1 MKFRVA
7 REVLA
12 DAVAWTARSLPPRP
26 SVPVLA
32 GILLE
37 VDGNQL
43 SVSGFDYEV
52 SARAEVD
59 VHATESG
66 RALVPGRLLAEIT
79 RALPPHPVEIAT
91 DGPRLA
97 ITCSNARF
105 SLPTLP
111 VEDYPSLPAMPTSA
125 GIVDSDVFAEAVGQV
140 AVAAGRDDTLP
151 MLTGIRLEIEDDLI
165 TLAATDRYRLAVRE
179 FPWRP
184 DRPGTSAAVL
194 VPARTLA
201 EAAKTLTS
209 GPEIVVSLSSGGAGE
224 GILGLSGKDRQTTTR
239 LLDAEFV
246 KYRAIMPTESAAH
259 AILPVGPFTD
269 AAKRVALVAERGTP
283 LRCEFTAGQVVLRAG
298 GTDDEGQAE
307 ERCDVEFDGDPLT
320 IGFNPTFLLDG
331 LASVHTGRARMDFTS
346 PLKPAVLSGVED
358 PAADDGEDTRPIERP
373 GSYRYLIMPVRL
385 PS

>member
-37 VDGNQL
+37 VEGNQL

-52 SARAEVD
+52 SARSEVE
-59 VHATESG
+59 VQATETG
-66 RALVPGRLLAEIT
+66 RVLVPGRLLAEIT
-79 RALPPHPVEIAT
+79 RALPPHPVEIAAE
-91 DGPRLA
+91 GARLA
-97 ITCSNARF
+97 LICGNARF

-111 VEDYPSLPAMPTSA
+111 VEDYPSLPSMPSSA
-125 GIVDSDVFAEAVGQV
+125 GLVDSDVFAEAVSQV

-151 MLTGIRLEIEDDLI
+151 MLTGVRLEIEDDRV

-179 FPWRP
+179 FSWRP
-184 DRPGTSAAVL
+184 ESQGVSAAVL

-201 EAAKTLTS
+201 EAARTLTS

-246 KYRAIMPTESAAH
+246 KYRAIMPTDSAAH
-259 AILPVGPFTD
+259 ALLPVGLFTD

-283 LRCEFTAGQVVLRAG
+283 LRCEFTPGQVTLRAG

-307 ERCDVEFDGDPLT
+307 ERCDVDFDGDPLT

-331 LASVHTGRARMDFTS
+331 LAAVHTERARMDFTS
-346 PLKPAVLSGVED
+346 PLKPAVLSGVEE
-358 PAADDGEDTRPIERP
+358 PSADDAAPPVSG

-385 PS
+385 PG